1 LFPLFKKKNQK
12 ENHIFFILLLTH
24 YRTGEEAFGMSQ
36 RQRGGDPFLKTI
48 FQDPVQGLPFQISVE
63 DIDHLLTSDADINR
77 SSLWVPQRVRA
88 PEHGGSE
95 HPQGGQIRPMADP
108 VQDRLNRHG
117 GSRTA
122 PDVTHMRSGGVDRP
136 MAMEMGPP
144 GEHMAQMPPA
154 ASYGAVHS
162 YVEHS
167 NESALPAR
175 YKRIEKVALSIGLV
189 CSMVFLVSLSGQ
201 GGGVTGAPSSSALA
215 GRAHSHTLSK
225 LGATCTLFLCP
236 TSGHCASSADKCPE
250 GNPFLKAGVYRDL
263 IDCKDSE
270 AICTRAAGTTSAVT
284 FKDAKV
290 AIALAA
296 EGAVNGKFKA
306 CDGFLCPLS
315 GSCQIAPANCTE
327 VCM

>member
-1 LFPLFKKKNQK
+1 
-12 ENHIFFILLLTH
+12 
-24 YRTGEEAFGMSQ
+24 MSQ

-77 SSLWVPQRVRA
+77 SALWVPQRVRGA
-88 PEHGGSE
+88 PEQGGSE
-95 HPQGGQIRPMADP
+95 HPQGGQSRPMADP

-122 PDVTHMRSGGVDRP
+122 PVVTHMRSAGVDRP
-136 MAMEMGPP
+136 MAIEMGPP

-162 YVEHS
+162 GVVLS
-167 NESALPAR
+167 DESALPAR

-201 GGGVTGAPSSSALA
+201 GRGVTGAPSSSALA

-250 GNPFLKAGVYRDL
+250 GNPFIKAGVYRDL

-296 EGAVNGKFKA
+296 EGAANGKFKA